1 MTPTWA
7 VVLVGVVGGVLA
19 SLLTTTLTIS
29 HERASAIRP
38 RMLDAADEFSTG
50 TVAALQQA
58 RITAGEIKKDTSP
71 IVDANG
77 WFIPDIKSYL
87 DAANNAVDDVLGRQA
102 RVHLLFGDRSPAGIS
117 AGGVIAHLRDIE
129 SALEHRPDSIRDH
142 DEMSR
147 YSRNFNGARE
157 QHEEFN
163 RTARDA
169 FTETWWERLGGRLRV
184 RRP

>member
-1 MTPTWA
+1 VFDTANQA
-7 VVLVGVVGGVLA
+7 VDEVLA
-19 SLLTTTLTIS
+19 
-29 HERASAIRP
+29 
-38 RMLDAADEFSTG
+38 
-50 TVAALQQA
+50 
-58 RITAGEIKKDTSP
+58 K
-71 IVDANG
+71 
-77 WFIPDIKSYL
+77 
-87 DAANNAVDDVLGRQA
+87 QA
-102 RVHLLFGDRSPAGIS
+102 RVHLLFGDLTPAGIS
-117 AGGVIAHLRDIE
+117 AAGVTSQFRNVLM
-129 SALEHRPDSIRDH
+129 ALEHRPDSIRDH